1 MTLELPTLNVWDRRN
16 QETKNMEFNEEEFL
30 ERLVFLRQ
38 NLTNLS
44 MRETSR
50 ALGWKPSAYPDLEA
64 GRKRCTI
71 QNLMALTKLYSVDA
85 NYLLT
90 GDPKGLSERTQQIIQ
105 KEIVR
110 QMQRTSSVY
119 KDIA

>member
-1 MTLELPTLNVWDRRN
+1 
-16 QETKNMEFNEEEFL
+16 MEFDEQEFL

-38 NLTNLS
+38 NLTNMT

-50 ALGWKPSAYPDLEA
+50 ALGWRPTAYSDLEG
-64 GRKRCTI
+64 GRKRCTVK
-71 QNLMALTKLYSVDA
+71 NLMALTKLWNVDA

-90 GDPKGLSERTQQIIQ
+90 GDPRGLSERTQQIIQ

-110 QMQRTSSVY
+110 QMQKTSSVY
-119 KDIA
+119 KNTA